1 METPKTTEFAHIG
14 KSVIIKGELSGSEDL
29 YVDGQ
34 VEGSIELS
42 GNRLI
47 IGPHGQ
53 VRAKVNAKG
62 VIVQGKLDGNI
73 LAGERVELT
82 KSAIVV
88 GDIATQRVAIEE
100 GAYFKGKVDIQR
112 EGVKADG
119 ARPVAASA
127 AAGSSSAGSSVMAA
141 KTAINDGKV
150 VSQRRSDTK
159 LHENFPQFIRQ
170 RRAGHCISPGIE
182 SADAPLQQSGPAG
195 QNTRLGR
202 STLHSRSG
210 LDLSGQ
216 HPLLH

>member
-1 METPKTTEFAHIG
+1 MAEVTREVAHIG

-119 ARPVAASA
+119 ARPAAASA
-127 AAGSSSAGSSVMAA
+127 AAGSSSAGSSIMAA
-141 KTAINDGKV
+141 KTAINDGK
-150 VSQRRSDTK
+150 
-159 LHENFPQFIRQ
+159 
-170 RRAGHCISPGIE
+170 
-182 SADAPLQQSGPAG
+182 
-195 QNTRLGR
+195 
-202 STLHSRSG
+202 
-210 LDLSGQ
+210 
-216 HPLLH
+216 

>member
-47 IGPHGQ
+47 VGPHGQ
-53 VRAKVNAKG
+53 VRARVNAKG
-62 VIVQGKLDGNI
+62 VIVQGKLEGNI
-73 LAGERVELT
+73 LASERAELT

-112 EGVKADG
+112 DIAKTDV
-119 ARPVAASA
+119 ARPAPAASASA
-127 AAGSSSAGSSVMAA
+127 AAGSSSAGASFVAA
-141 KTAINDGKV
+141 KAGISEGK
-150 VSQRRSDTK
+150 
-159 LHENFPQFIRQ
+159 
-170 RRAGHCISPGIE
+170 
-182 SADAPLQQSGPAG
+182 
-195 QNTRLGR
+195 
-202 STLHSRSG
+202 
-210 LDLSGQ
+210 
-216 HPLLH
+216 